1 MTVDGSSR
9 IHAPAKLNL
18 NLRVTGRRGDGYHLL
33 DSVVVFTDFG
43 DRIGLRPAESDSV
56 TLAGPFA
63 GALGTA
69 EDNICLRA
77 LAVYRQAGGKAGGF
91 AISIDKQIPV
101 GAGLGGGSSD
111 AAAILRHLNSR
122 SPAPLPAPR
131 LAEAALSLG
140 ADVPVCLCGT
150 AQRMRGIGD
159 VLTPVDPAPHG
170 HLVLAMADTVLPTA
184 DVFRTLRGQGVAE
197 AAALQNTEI
206 TGPLADVVG
215 AGNDL
220 QPAAMSLSPDIAR
233 VLTELHACESV
244 VAAQMSGSGGA
255 CFGLFA
261 QAGHAAAAAARLS
274 KTGIWAVAT
283 RF

>member
-1 MTVDGSSR
+1 MT
-9 IHAPAKLNL
+9 
-18 NLRVTGRRGDGYHLL
+18 RR
-33 DSVVVFTDFG
+33 
-43 DRIGLRPAESDSV
+43 
-56 TLAGPFA
+56 PFA

-184 DVFRTLRGQGVAE
+184 DVFRTLRGQVAAE
-197 AAALQNTEI
+197 AAPLQNTEI
-206 TGPLADVVG
+206 TGPLPMLSV
-215 AGNDL
+215 
-220 QPAAMSLSPDIAR
+220 PATTFSRPPCPVPGHCPGPDGITCLR
-233 VLTELHACESV
+233 GV

-261 QAGHAAAAAARLS
+261 QAGHAARRRRGCRKPASGLLLRGSERRAARS
-274 KTGIWAVAT
+274 A
-283 RF
+283 